1 MVGSHTGAH
10 LYRDL
15 ANSGYLHGDS
25 DGMPPVAT
33 HQLIMT
39 LMLPRMLYRLD
50 SVILLQT
57 DVQNQDTHHSKILH
71 NLPFLTEEV
80 TRKAIQ
86 LLFGLLPVEAEIHV
100 RVLTPQ
106 GNHIPICHKPRYYL
120 DKYEGREML
129 HAGLSKL
136 KKPCAYSHSKLLS
149 RKLWITASCMCWGFY
164 YGHSKLLLQR
174 VAPTRRRKQPTFMLT
189 RRPLL
194 PMPAFD
200 ALNLEIYPIRVSR
213 SSA

>member
-1 MVGSHTGAH
+1 MTLLLRRVSAGETYS
-10 LYRDL
+10 

-50 SVILLQT
+50 SVILIQT

-71 NLPFLTEEV
+71 NLPFLTEKV
-80 TRKAIQ
+80 ARTAIH
-86 LLFGLLPVEAEIHV
+86 LLFRLLPVEAEIHV

-136 KKPCAYSHSKLLS
+136 KHLVHTVTVSYWAGNC
-149 RKLWITASCMCWGFY
+149 G
-164 YGHSKLLLQR
+164 LLLVVCAGACMTDILNSFYREWLLQEGGNN
-174 VAPTRRRKQPTFMLT
+174 QPSCWQGDPYF
-189 RRPLL
+189 PCQ
-194 PMPAFD
+194 PSMP
-200 ALNLEIYPIRVSR
+200 
-213 SSA
+213 